1 MSWLQGIKL
10 STRLV
15 ASFVVI
21 GAITALLGA
30 FALNQLLSV
39 YESAR
44 EVQLRR
50 LPSSQTLSMIDG
62 QLAKFRMAELQH
74 VLSTTTGQRRW
85 YEIEMGNLRSALQ
98 HNQTV
103 YEPLIDTPTERA
115 LYRKF
120 NANWASYLD
129 QNTAAL
135 ALSNA
140 GRTDTAKALLRG
152 PSQILF
158 ARASEAL
165 QELSELTLQAGVDA
179 TARSEANYVAS
190 RDFVIAYLLAALLL
204 SAALA
209 YFLTRSI
216 TTPLRTMVGATELIG
231 RGDLSQRVTL
241 TTRDEFGRLATS
253 FNRMVDGL
261 AAAQYQVAEVNRS
274 LEARVA
280 TRTAELLAAN
290 EDLVATRD
298 EAQAASRAKS
308 EFLANMS
315 HEIRTPMNGVIG
327 MTELALDTELTA
339 EQREYLSHGQVV
351 GRFAAHHH
359 QRHSGFLED
368 RGGQDRVRIGRLSDS
383 RLSWRRLASHRRA
396 CR

>member
-129 QNTAAL
+129 QKRPPLPSPTPE
-135 ALSNA
+135 
-140 GRTDTAKALLRG
+140 GRTRPRRSCEGLRR
-152 PSQILF
+152 SSSL
-158 ARASEAL
+158 ARAKRCRSSA
-165 QELSELTLQAGVDA
+165 SSRCRQA
-179 TARSEANYVAS
+179 S
-190 RDFVIAYLLAALLL
+190 
-204 SAALA
+204 
-209 YFLTRSI
+209 TR
-216 TTPLRTMVGATELIG
+216 PRAVRRTMSPRE
-231 RGDLSQRVTL
+231 
-241 TTRDEFGRLATS
+241 TS
-253 FNRMVDGL
+253 
-261 AAAQYQVAEVNRS
+261 
-274 LEARVA
+274 
-280 TRTAELLAAN
+280 
-290 EDLVATRD
+290 
-298 EAQAASRAKS
+298 
-308 EFLANMS
+308 
-315 HEIRTPMNGVIG
+315 
-327 MTELALDTELTA
+327 
-339 EQREYLSHGQVV
+339 
-351 GRFAAHHH
+351 
-359 QRHSGFLED
+359 
-368 RGGQDRVRIGRLSDS
+368 
-383 RLSWRRLASHRRA
+383 
-396 CR
+396 